1 MTQMMM
7 RGALLSLGFCMGL
20 LLAPASAN
28 AKEDIL
34 VIGDSMLEWQSL
46 FNASIP
52 DVLARETERRVENRA
67 ASGAKFYLSGAEGNP
82 RSVIPAQY
90 QPGAWNW
97 VLVNGGANDLLTK
110 CGCRKCDAVLDRL
123 ISEDGTDGIVPELVR
138 DIRKDGPRVMMV
150 AYYEGN
156 ARRNLFSRCA
166 DPLREMVQRQLRL
179 ARSEPGIELVRIKSA
194 IDPEN
199 RSHFALDGIHL
210 SRKGTKR
217 VGILLARTLEMLE
230 KRGS

>member
-1 MTQMMM
+1 MNNLM
-7 RGALLSLGFCMGL
+7 RGLLLSLAL
-20 LLAPASAN
+20 LGMSASAQ
-28 AKEDIL
+28 AKQDIL
-34 VIGDSMLEWQSL
+34 VIGDSMLEWQKI

-52 DVLARETERRVENRA
+52 DVLARETERAVDNRA
-67 ASGAKFYLSGAEGNP
+67 ASGAKFYLSGAGTNP

-90 QPGAWNW
+90 EAGDWNW

-123 ISEDGTDGIVPELVR
+123 ISRDGQRGIVPDLVR
-138 DIRKDGPRVMMV
+138 KIRADGPRVMMV

-166 DPLREMVQRQLRL
+166 APLREMVQRQLKL
-179 ARSEPGIELVRIKSA
+179 ARAERGIEMVRIKSA
-194 IDPEN
+194 INPKN
-199 RSHFALDGIHL
+199 RSHFAIDGIHL
-210 SRKGTKR
+210 SRKGTNR